1 MSAPARLIEN
11 AACLLPYCRVWKG
24 DDTIPVEALR
34 PGEMLRCG
42 MEEARVKSVRT
53 LQPRVRS
60 LVTITYAADD
70 LEGFLTL
77 TDDHALQVRCGQR
90 RCQSGSNRYLLSGLR
105 RR

>member
-11 AACLLPYCRVWKG
+11 AACLLPYCVVWKG

-77 TDDHALQVRCGQR
+77 TDDHALRVR
-90 RCQSGSNRYLLSGLR
+90 
-105 RR
+105 